1 MSETPDLQSVKQPGM
16 EQSLFRLLCLCAGVL
31 SLLILA
37 PVDFTIDLPRH
48 IVLLDAVFGLCALAL
63 YRQARRGRYLL
74 KSLLFCYLIVL
85 SLCWFGVNG
94 SQGSIPFFY
103 FTGFVY
109 ALIFFRGRERWGCL
123 AFALADIALLLGLE
137 YLHPDLVIGYPGTS
151 TRLIDALV
159 AIGLNG
165 ASCTIM
171 LWSLL
176 ASYDREHRDLK
187 ILNADLQRSIAERA
201 EAEQSL
207 RQNRELL
214 HAIIDGTSDSIYA
227 KDAQGRYI
235 LVNSAAAQL
244 TGKSVEEILGR
255 DDWFLFPA
263 EEARQLI
270 ELDREIMRTG
280 AVCQPEHQLTSGS
293 GQTVVVQAT
302 KGPLRDGDGLVVGVF
317 GISRDVTD
325 SRRVEEEIRL
335 LNAELDLRVT
345 ERTLRLEAAIKEQ
358 ESFCYSVS
366 HDLRAPLRHINSYS
380 AILMEECA
388 EKLPAEGL
396 DYLERIRSS
405 SRSMGQLI
413 DDLLELSKIGRSQMQ
428 QSSVDLSEMSWK
440 ICRRLQNVEPDRQ
453 VEFQVASNLV
463 VHGDRVLLHQAL
475 VNLLDNAWKYTK
487 TRGAAR
493 IEVGREGEGDQAV
506 FFVRDN
512 GVGFDMAYRDKLF
525 GAFQRLHGPE
535 YEGTGIGLAT
545 VKRIVKR
552 HGGRVWAEG
561 AVDEGATI
569 YFTLPGTSSRM
580 TPGALISLP
589 GSPRIELQASR

>member
-1 MSETPDLQSVKQPGM
+1 MNDRPDHQPQKQPGM
-16 EQSLFRLLCLCAGVL
+16 EQSLFRLLCLSAALL
-31 SLLILA
+31 SLLVIA
-37 PVDFTIDLPRH
+37 PVDFI
-48 IVLLDAVFGLCALAL
+48 IA
-63 YRQARRGRYLL
+63 
-74 KSLLFCYLIVL
+74 LLFCYLVDL
-85 SLCWFGVNG
+85 SLCWFGANG

-123 AFALADIALLLGLE
+123 AVAMLDIALLLGAE
-137 YLHPDLVIGYPGTS
+137 YLHPEWIVAYPGAS
-151 TRLIDALV
+151 TRLIDLLV

-165 ASCTIM
+165 VSCSIM

-176 ASYDREHRDLK
+176 SSYDRERDDLK
-187 ILNADLQRSIAERA
+187 TLNADLKRSILERA

-214 HAIIDGTSDSIYA
+214 HSIIDGTSDAIYA

-235 LVNSAAAQL
+235 LVNSAAAHL

-263 EEARQLI
+263 EEARRL
-270 ELDREIMRTG
+270 REQDLEILRHG
-280 AVCQPEHQLTSGS
+280 EVCHPEHQLTSGS
-293 GQTVVVQAT
+293 GKTVVLHAT
-302 KGPLRDGDGLVVGVF
+302 KGPLRNEDGRVVGVF

-325 SRRVEEEIRL
+325 SRKVEEEIRL

-388 EKLPAEGL
+388 AHLPAEGCG
-396 DYLERIRSS
+396 YLERIRSS

-428 QSSVDLSEMSWK
+428 KSSVDLSEMVWK
-440 ICRRLQNVEPDRQ
+440 ICRRLQNVEPERR
-453 VEFQVASNLV
+453 VEFQVASDLV

-487 TRGAAR
+487 TRDAAR
-493 IEVGREGEGDQAV
+493 IEVGRDGAGDQAV

-552 HGGRVWAEG
+552 HGGQVWAEG
-561 AVDEGATI
+561 AVGEGATI
-569 YFTLPGTSSRM
+569 YFTLPGATTRM
-580 TPGALISLP
+580 TPGGLIGFP
-589 GSPRIELQASR
+589 GPARLELQASR

>member
-1 MSETPDLQSVKQPGM
+1 M
-16 EQSLFRLLCLCAGVL
+16 EQSLFRLLCLCAALL
-31 SLLILA
+31 SLLVIA
-37 PVDFTIDLPRH
+37 PIDFTIDLPRH
-48 IVLLDAVFGLCALAL
+48 IVILDVAFGLCALVL
-63 YRQARRGRYLL
+63 YRQARRGRYLR
-74 KSLLFCYLIVL
+74 KTLLLCYLVDL

-109 ALIFFRGRERWGCL
+109 ALIFFRGRERWYCL
-123 AFALADIALLLGLE
+123 AAAMGDIALLLLAE
-137 YLHPDLVIGYPGTS
+137 YLHPEWIIGYPGS
-151 TRLIDALV
+151 ASRLIDLMI
-159 AIGLNG
+159 AIGLTG
-165 ASCTIM
+165 TSCSIM
-171 LWSLL
+171 LGSLL
-176 ASYDREHRDLK
+176 SSYDREHRDLK
-187 ILNADLQRSIAERA
+187 TANADLEQSIAERV

-214 HAIIDGTSDSIYA
+214 HSIIDGTSDCIYA

-235 LVNSAAAQL
+235 LINSAAAQL

-255 DDWFLFPA
+255 DDWFLFRA
-263 EEARQLI
+263 DEARQI
-270 ELDREIMRTG
+270 TELDREILRTG
-280 AVCQPEHQLTSGS
+280 AICHPEHQLTNGG
-293 GQTVVVQAT
+293 GQTVVVHAT
-302 KGPLRDGDGLVVGVF
+302 KGPLRDEDGRVVGVF

-358 ESFCYSVS
+358 EAFCYSVS

-380 AILMEECA
+380 AILVEECA
-388 EKLPAEGL
+388 AHLPPEGR

-428 QSSVDLSEMSWK
+428 KSSVDLSEMVWK
-440 ICRRLQNVEPDRQ
+440 ICRRLQNVEPERR
-453 VEFQVASNLV
+453 VEFQVATELV

-487 TRGAAR
+487 TRNAAR
-493 IEVGREGEGDQAV
+493 IEVGRDGEGDQAV
-506 FFVRDN
+506 YFVRDN

-569 YFTLPGTSSRM
+569 YFTLPGSTARV
-580 TPGALISLP
+580 TPGALIGFSGPQKL
-589 GSPRIELQASR
+589 EFQASR